1 MLDSDKQ
8 ALLSA
13 LKAVEE
19 LHFQNLALE
28 TLLEFHR
35 VPNWKVRSARF
46 GWMSR
51 LSRT

>member
-35 VPNWKVRSARF
+35 VPNWKVRSA
-46 GWMSR
+46 
-51 LSRT
+51 